1 MNMPPPTGPD
11 RVRPPLTL
19 AQLWAITAVALLLLG
34 LWDASGADLAVA
46 GLAGGPA
53 GFPGKDSLWAA
64 RGHAWG
70 RNASGIALAGLL
82 VAIAIPFGPL
92 RVLDRGQRLALF
104 LVTAGAMLLVT
115 ALKHASATSCP
126 WDLQAFGGTARHLS
140 HWRWGQSDGG
150 PGRCFPAGHA
160 SAAFGFVAG
169 YFALRLARPRAA
181 RAWLAAALLA
191 GLAFGLVQQWR
202 GAHFASHTLW
212 TAWLCWT
219 FALACHSVQLSRQD
233 HAAAAG

>member
-1 MNMPPPTGPD
+1 
-11 RVRPPLTL
+11 
-19 AQLWAITAVALLLLG
+19 
-34 LWDASGADLAVA
+34 
-46 GLAGGPA
+46 
-53 GFPGKDSLWAA
+53 
-64 RGHAWG
+64 
-70 RNASGIALAGLL
+70 ALAGLL
-82 VAIAIPFGPL
+82 LAVAAPFGPL
-92 RVLDRGQRLALF
+92 RALGRGERLRLL
-104 LVTAGAMLLVT
+104 LVTVGAMLLVT

-126 WDLQAFGGTARHLS
+126 WDLQAFGGTARHIS
-140 HWRWGQSDGG
+140 HWHLGQADGG

-181 RAWLAAALLA
+181 RVWLAAALLA

-212 TAWLCWT
+212 TGWLCWT
-219 FALACHSVQLSRQD
+219 FALACHSVQLSRQH